1 MGLPTAI
8 PALGKCKCGD
18 QLLEV
23 RPYLPDGP
31 KRTVCPSCL
40 ADQVED
46 LKAEAAELR
55 REARG
60 YDRSQ

>member
-1 MGLPTAI
+1 MPVSS

-23 RPYLPDGP
+23 RPYAEGLP

-46 LKAEAAELR
+46 LKTEAAELR
-55 REARG
+55 REVRG
-60 YDRSQ
+60 YDSRQ